1 MLDGRGVLDGRKGEA
16 QGGED
21 RGPQA
26 ESLEAELVRVRMALD
41 GVARTVVDV
50 PRMMEGLL
58 RKVGITPTR
67 FEHFE

>member
-50 PRMMEGLL
+50 PRVSVL
-58 RKVGITPTR
+58 
-67 FEHFE
+67 